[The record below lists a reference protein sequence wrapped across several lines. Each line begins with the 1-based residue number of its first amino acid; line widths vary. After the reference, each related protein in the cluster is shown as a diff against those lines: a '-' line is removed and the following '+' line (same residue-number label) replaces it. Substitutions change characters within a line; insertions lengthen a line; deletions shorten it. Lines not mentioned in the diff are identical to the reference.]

1 MTPVAPVDV
10 TPIDVTPVDVTPVAI
25 DIMPVMSATTAAA
38 AAAMTAIPGQETVI
52 PASPD
57 ILITDTALDIDDS
70 EDDEYYDED
79 YGTKRERMSS
89 PLFILIVLLV
99 LIIQVIFIGWLVST
113 GFIDVSSVMDFFD
126 N

>member
-1 MTPVAPVDV
+1 
-10 TPIDVTPVDVTPVAI
+10 
-25 DIMPVMSATTAAA
+25 MSAATAAA
-38 AAAMTAIPGQETVI
+38 AAAMTAIPGQEAVV
-52 PASPD
+52 PVLPD
-57 ILITDTALDIDDS
+57 TLITDAALDIDDS

-79 YGTKRERMSS
+79 YDTRRERMSS

-99 LIIQVIFIGWLVST
+99 LIIQVIFVGWLVST